1 MSSLKTIINIMKME
15 LKYQF
20 KKPFVYIFM
29 FVLLGITIMDF
40 GFLRRDPYDT
50 KEKYENML
58 GHIPY
63 EEFKDMN
70 ESDFYMRISGCSK
83 EEYIESNEKPFT
95 AAVYENNLS
104 LDEKLEL
111 SKLADDEGQ
120 FIKELKVLEKGGKVK
135 FYGLMDFNDIKKL
148 SEKEYNSVIYSIYE
162 QVSGGNHFTQEKVI
176 GINTY
181 DVYPTYEEV
190 DQMLREENMS
200 EFLGVEYYLRLT
212 STACTLGIFLIIFTF
227 IKDYKL
233 NNNTNI
239 YSSSVRGYEYILGK
253 FLAIT
258 LFMLASLFLISF
270 GYIIMVK
277 GNFDNSSWKFYL
289 KDFIKIFLMIP
300 CVTIPFFNV
309 CTILVII
316 VSKDTVIA
324 SLIMFLYTM
333 TYEQLS
339 YTFSGVNYVNMF
351 KPIPRIAWTY
361 GNFTKLEPEIL
372 IHQYIYIILTIVII
386 LFTIYVWNRQR
397 YKREVR

>member
-1 MSSLKTIINIMKME
+1 MSSLKTILNIMKME

-20 KKPFVYIFM
+20 KQPFVYIFM

-58 GHIPY
+58 GLIQY

-83 EEYIESNEKPFT
+83 EEYIESNEKTFT
-95 AAVYENNLS
+95 AAVYENKLS

-111 SKLADDEGQ
+111 SKLKDDEGQ
-120 FIKELKVLEKGGKVK
+120 FIKELKVLEKSGKVK
-135 FYGLMDFNDIKKL
+135 FYGIMDFNEIKKL

-176 GINTY
+176 GIDTY

-258 LFMLASLFLISF
+258 LFMLTSLFLISF
-270 GYIIMVK
+270 GYILMVK
-277 GNFDNSSWKFYL
+277 GNFVNSSWKFYL
-289 KDFIKIFLMIP
+289 EDFIKIFLMIP
-300 CVTIPFFNV
+300 CVTISFFNV

-339 YTFSGVNYVNMF
+339 YTVSGVNYVNMF

-361 GNFTKLEPEIL
+361 GNFTKLKPEIL
-372 IHQYIYIILTIVII
+372 NHQYGYIILTIVIV

>member
-1 MSSLKTIINIMKME
+1 MSSLKTILNIMKME

-50 KEKYENML
+50 KEKYESML
-58 GHIPY
+58 GLIQY

-83 EEYIESNEKPFT
+83 EEYIESNEKTFT

-111 SKLADDEGQ
+111 SNLVDDEGP
-120 FIKELKVLEKGGKVK
+120 FIKELKVLEKSGKVK
-135 FYGLMDFNDIKKL
+135 FYGIMDFNEIKKL

-176 GINTY
+176 GIDTY

-227 IKDYKL
+227 MKDYKL

-258 LFMLASLFLISF
+258 LFMLVSLFLISLV
-270 GYIIMVK
+270 YILMVK
-277 GNFDNSSWKFYL
+277 GNFVNSSWKFYL

-309 CTILVII
+309 CTILVTI

-372 IHQYIYIILTIVII
+372 IHQYGYIILTIVII